1 MNLLKNLINF
11 TFIIVYVIHK
21 MLVFLNDNVNCL
33 KDNIFECLFNERNRF
48 LFFFKKIIF
57 SITYNNGKFKS
68 RKLTKDIRNLFSLKE
83 ELNYTAI
90 KNKKYF

>member
-1 MNLLKNLINF
+1 MNLLKYLINF

-33 KDNIFECLFNERNRF
+33 KYSIFECFFNECNRF
-48 LFFFKKIIF
+48 FFFFKKNIF

-68 RKLTKDIRNLFSLKE
+68 RKHN
-83 ELNYTAI
+83 
-90 KNKKYF
+90 